1 VGRISPPSSSVS
13 HSKGSLDCLSSAGPW
28 NWERGGVVGF
38 GLTGIPNVV
47 PDLATAI
54 RRNPELEV
62 LP

>member
-1 VGRISPPSSSVS
+1 
-13 HSKGSLDCLSSAGPW
+13 LDCLSSAGPW